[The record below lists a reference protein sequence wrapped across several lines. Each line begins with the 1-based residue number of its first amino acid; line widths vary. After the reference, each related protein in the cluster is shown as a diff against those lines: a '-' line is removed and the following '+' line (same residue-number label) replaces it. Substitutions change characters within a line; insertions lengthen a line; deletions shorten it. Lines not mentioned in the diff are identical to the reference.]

1 MTNSLRVLLALF
13 VFSAPA
19 MAVDFDPTCYTTTN
33 HQVFTSV
40 FQRYVTAKH
49 GDGLST
55 KTKYDPTA
63 VALGYKYTTGNGWE
77 TGLTFSY
84 ETGNAKH
91 DLRMTGADYR
101 FKVRDRTYGFTLFG
115 VYTAPTGWY
124 TKGSAFV
131 GFANQKLKNG
141 HDSLGGRYRS
151 AGSRSSTRFGASVEF
166 GKIYDFGDGFR
177 VTPHVG
183 FDYAHAPK
191 DRIRVHD
198 YVNNSGSRLITDSQ
212 NFYEIPLGVG
222 VAKDFVAADWVVT
235 PSVDATLVSSFGN
248 IKDENMNYRTGFASN
263 VGSNSWKVYGVGA
276 DHWGGRVTAGIK
288 AMKSDRFDVGLNYTY
303 EGRKKYNDHRLA
315 AVLGLKF

>member
-1 MTNSLRVLLALF
+1 MTNSLRVLLAALLL
-13 VFSAPA
+13 SAPA

-40 FQRYVTAKH
+40 LQRYVTAKH
-49 GDGLST
+49 SDGRMS

-77 TGLTFSY
+77 SGITFSY
-84 ETGNAKH
+84 EQGNAKR
-91 DLRMTGADYR
+91 DGRWSGDDYR

-115 VYTAPTGWY
+115 TYTDPTGWY

-141 HDSLGGRYRS
+141 NDSLGGRYRS
-151 AGSRSSTRFGASVEF
+151 DGSRSSTRFGASVEL

-198 YVNNSGSRLITDSQ
+198 YVGGGRYHLNTDSQ

-222 VAKDFVAADWVVT
+222 IAKDFVTYDWVVT
-235 PSVDATLVSSFGN
+235 PSLDVTMVSSFGN
-248 IKDENMNYRTGFASN
+248 IKDENMNYRAGFASN
-263 VGSNSWKVYGVGA
+263 VGLNNWKVYGVGA
-276 DHWGGRVTAGIK
+276 DHWGGRVTAGVK
-288 AMKSDRFDVGLNYTY
+288 AIKSDRFDVGLNYTY